1 MSLRTKKIVLGAMCL
16 LPFLWLLIEL
26 TQGRLG
32 ANPIE
37 AINRYLGDWA
47 LRFLLLTLAV
57 TPARIVLRW
66 NELARYRRMLG
77 LFAFFYV
84 SLHVTNYV
92 AVDQFFDFS
101 EIWVD
106 VTKRL
111 FMTAGMAGFVILLA
125 LALTS
130 TDAMQK
136 RLGGRRWRQLHRLVY
151 GAAVL
156 AVTHFYMMV
165 KVDVTEP
172 VIYGSMLTV
181 LLGVRVWHRSRQR
194 G

>member
-1 MSLRTKKIVLGAMCL
+1 MSLRTKKIVLAAICL
-16 LPFLWLLIEL
+16 LPLLWLLIEL
-26 TQGRLG
+26 TQGKLG

-57 TPARIVLRW
+57 TPARIVLQW

-92 AVDQFFDFS
+92 AVDQFFDFA

-111 FMTAGMAGFVILLA
+111 FMTAGMTGFVILLA

-156 AVTHFYMMV
+156 AVIHFYMMV
-165 KVDVTEP
+165 KADVTEP
-172 VIYGSMLTV
+172 VIYGSILTV
-181 LLGVRVWHRSRQR
+181 LLGVRVWHRVRQR
-194 G
+194 V

>member
-1 MSLRTKKIVLGAMCL
+1 MSLRTKKIVLGAICL

-92 AVDQFFDFS
+92 AVDQFFDLS
-101 EIWVD
+101 EIWID

-111 FMTAGMAGFVILLA
+111 FMTAGMAGFVVLLA

-151 GAAVL
+151 VAAVL
-156 AVTHFYMMV
+156 VVIHFYMMV

-172 VIYGSMLTV
+172 VIYGSVLTV
-181 LLGVRVWHRSRQR
+181 LLGVRVWRQIRQR